1 MSNSGCF
8 SVFIRGCELDMRKE
22 NRGLSIK
29 TIPFDGKKDNVL
41 IWIKN
46 LKSKVQEKG
55 SLDILTNVEWIT
67 KMKEYEDVKNKTGSD
82 RTVDKESIIVRCDR
96 GMAKYSDLVLS
107 INTAK
112 NPGET
117 FRTRMNKVV
126 IDGKS
131 TKSDTD
137 LVLYSSRRARSIRE
151 PR

>member
-1 MSNSGCF
+1 MGVLVYLS
-8 SVFIRGCELDMRKE
+8 GCELDMHEE

-41 IWIKN
+41 IWIKKF
-46 LKSKVQEKG
+46 KSKVQEKG
-55 SLDILTNVEWIT
+55 RLDILANVEWIT
-67 KMKEYEDVKNKTGSD
+67 KMKEYKDVKNKTGID

-107 INTAK
+107 MDTAK
-112 NPGET
+112 NPGEM

-137 LVLYSSRRARSIRE
+137 LVLYSSRRAGSIRE

>member
-1 MSNSGCF
+1 MGVLVYLS
-8 SVFIRGCELDMRKE
+8 GCELDMREE

-46 LKSKVQEKG
+46 LKLKVKEKC

-67 KMKEYEDVKNKTGSD
+67 KMKEYKDVKNKTGID
-82 RTVDKESIIVRCDR
+82 RTVDKESISVRCDC

-137 LVLYSSRRARSIRE
+137 LVLYSSRHARSIRE

>member
-1 MSNSGCF
+1 MGVLVYLS
-8 SVFIRGCELDMRKE
+8 GCELDMREE

-41 IWIKN
+41 IWIKKF
-46 LKSKVQEKG
+46 KSKVQEKG
-55 SLDILTNVEWIT
+55 CLNILTNVEWIT
-67 KMKEYEDVKNKTGSD
+67 KMKEYEDAKNKTGND

-131 TKSDTD
+131 TKLDTD
-137 LVLYSSRRARSIRE
+137 LVLYSSRRAGIIQE

>member
-1 MSNSGCF
+1 M
-8 SVFIRGCELDMRKE
+8 
-22 NRGLSIK
+22 SIK
-29 TIPFDGKKDNVL
+29 TIQFDGKKDNVL

-55 SLDILTNVEWIT
+55 SLGILANVEWIT
-67 KMKEYEDVKNKTGSD
+67 KMKEYKDVKNKTGID

-112 NPGET
+112 NPGEM
-117 FRTRMNKVV
+117 FRTPMNKVV

>member
-1 MSNSGCF
+1 M
-8 SVFIRGCELDMRKE
+8 
-22 NRGLSIK
+22 
-29 TIPFDGKKDNVL
+29 
-41 IWIKN
+41 
-46 LKSKVQEKG
+46 
-55 SLDILTNVEWIT
+55 EWIT
-67 KMKEYEDVKNKTGSD
+67 KTKEYEDVKKKTGSD

-96 GMAKYSDLVLS
+96 GMAKYSVLDRS
-107 INTAK
+107 MDTAK
-112 NPGET
+112 NPRET